1 MHNRARASS
10 VACPALHGRAVV
22 AHARRRVRPPR
33 GVQGIVVQRQ
43 LEKLRQSSDQEAAA
57 FLKAGTESESSV
69 VWRTLLI
76 LLALLLAAEPLIS
89 NRYHSAVTN
98 AK

>member
-1 MHNRARASS
+1 MCIRDR
-10 VACPALHGRAVV
+10 PAESDLA
-22 AHARRRVRPPR
+22 A
-33 GVQGIVVQRQ
+33 VQGIVVRRQ
-43 LEKLRQSSDQEAAA
+43 LEKLRQSSDEESAA

-69 VWRTLLI
+69 IWRTLLI

-98 AK
+98 TK

>member
-1 MHNRARASS
+1 MYSLTDAQGGLVQLIAVNLP
-10 VACPALHGRAVV
+10 PAESDLA
-22 AHARRRVRPPR
+22 A
-33 GVQGIVVQRQ
+33 VQGIVVQRQ

-89 NRYHSAVTN
+89 NRYHSAGTN
-98 AK
+98 TK